1 MYIDLTKLPITELEH
16 FNGGEKIFRAHMH
29 IDEQNRILLGRLEPG
44 ASIGLH
50 THETSSE
57 IIWFLS
63 GSGKAICDGI
73 EERVAPGGCH
83 YCPKGH
89 AHTLIN
95 DGSEDL
101 TFFAVVPQQ

>member
-1 MYIDLTKLPITELEH
+1 MYIELKNLPVSALEH
-16 FNGGEKIFRAHMH
+16 FNGGEKTFFANMY
-29 IDEQNRILLGRLEPG
+29 IDEAARILLGRLEPG

-57 IIWFLS
+57 IIYFLT
-63 GSGKAICDGI
+63 GSGKAVCDGV

-95 DGSEDL
+95 DGDEDL

>member
-1 MYIDLTKLPITELEH
+1 MILDLMKMPEQPMRN
-16 FNGGEKIFRAHMH
+16 FKGGEGIAWVRMFN
-29 IDEQNRILLGRLEPG
+29 DEHNRIAIIRVQPG
-44 ASIGLH
+44 CSIGMH